1 MSFPKER
8 QTTINISEAMLNY
21 PDTSS
26 GNLLHNIVLFARILR
41 NAGVEVTAPQVH
53 DFAHAL
59 KLIDVGKRQQVKDAA
74 RSLFVRRREDITTF
88 DRAFDLFWRRR
99 SYDPAAREAAKAWG
113 SPIRKPHQPTPFF
126 QVPELRQAGADEN
139 PGRKIERV
147 QTFSP
152 LEILRQKDFGAFTR
166 QEIEEAKRLMREMPW
181 QLEERETRR
190 RERGGGEFLDLRTTI
205 RQNLK
210 YGGEI
215 LELARKQTKRKPRQ
229 IVVLCDISGSM
240 ENYSRLL
247 LQFLHALRGS
257 YENVESFVFST
268 RLTRITRQLETR
280 DVELAL
286 REVANTVLDWSG
298 GTRIGEALKTFNFIW
313 GRRVL
318 RPGAIVLIISDGW
331 DRGEPELTTREMSRL
346 KRNAFRVIWLNPLL
360 AMPGYEPLTRGLQ
373 AALPF
378 VDDFLPV
385 HNLASLEDLGRRLNQ
400 LNRSTP
406 FGVPRRRQI

>member
-1 MSFPKER
+1 
-8 QTTINISEAMLNY
+8 MLNY
-21 PDTSS
+21 PETSRGS
-26 GNLLHNIVLFARILR
+26 LLHNIVLFARVLR
-41 NAGVEVTAPQVH
+41 NAGVEVGATQVH

-59 KLIDVGKRQQVKDAA
+59 KFINVGRRQEVKDAA
-74 RSLFVRRREDITTF
+74 RSLFVRRREDIAIF
-88 DRAFDLFWRRR
+88 NRAFDLYWRHR
-99 SYDPAAREAAKAWG
+99 SYDPAERQAARAWG
-113 SPIRKPHQPTPFF
+113 SPPRKPQQPTPFF
-126 QVPELRQAGADEN
+126 LISEMRPLGGDER
-139 PGRKIERV
+139 PGKKIEQV
-147 QTFSP
+147 QTYSSQE
-152 LEILRQKDFGAFTR
+152 LLRQKDFGAFTR
-166 QEIEEAKRLMREMPW
+166 EEIQEAKRLMREMPW

-190 RERGGGEFLDLRTTI
+190 RERGGGEYLDLRATI

-215 LELARKQTKRKPRQ
+215 LELARKQAKWKPRQ
-229 IVVLCDISGSM
+229 LVVLCDISGSM

-247 LQFLHALRGS
+247 LQFIHALRGS

-280 DVELAL
+280 DVEIAL
-286 REVANTVLDWSG
+286 REVANSVADWSG
-298 GTRIGEALKTFNFIW
+298 GTRIGDALKTFNFVW

-318 RPGAIVLIISDGW
+318 RPGAIVMIISDGW
-331 DRGEPELTTREMSRL
+331 DRGEPGLTAREMSRL
-346 KRNAFRVIWLNPLL
+346 KRNAFRIIWLNPLL

-385 HNLASLEDLGRRLNQ
+385 HNLVSLEDLGRRLTE

-406 FGVPRRRQI
+406 FKTYHAPDI